1 MCQIETKLEALGLL
15 ENTLIVF
22 ASDNGAVADGPG
34 SNYPLRGLHTSWS
47 EQSDSGRASCLYGGF
62 AFLLLDE

>member
-34 SNYPLRGLHTSWS
+34 SNYPLRGLHTS
-47 EQSDSGRASCLYGGF
+47 
-62 AFLLLDE
+62 